1 MIQANL
7 KVYRYDPQKDQ
18 EPHYDTYQVDGLPD
32 FSTVLDA
39 LIKVREEIDGTLTM
53 RCSCRSAVCGSCAF
67 RVNGHAK
74 LGCKTGLAKLAPNG
88 EEVCVE
94 PMGNMKVV
102 KDLVTDMEMFWDKVR
117 QVKPWIE
124 TEGEPPDREYQV
136 PHSKMVELQQPMNCV
151 MCGACVSDCTV
162 LEETSKF
169 LAPAALAKAYR
180 VVGDPRHAK
189 TREWLTNLSE
199 EGGIWDCTRCVEC
212 VQVCPKSVAPMDQII
227 KLREMAIDA
236 GLTDNVGAKHV
247 LHFTE
252 SVAHTGV
259 LDERTLPIKAAG
271 IGWAFRNAGIAI
283 KATLKGKIKPLLPG
297 THPSVTEVHDVR
309 RIHEELEEKKGTE

>member
-39 LIKVREEIDGTLTM
+39 LIKVREEIDGTLAM

-74 LGCKTGLAKLAPNG
+74 LGCKTALSKLAPNG

-102 KDLVTDMEMFWDKVR
+102 KDLVTDMEMFWDKIR
-117 QVKPWIE
+117 QVNPWIE
-124 TEGEPPDREYQV
+124 TDGEPPEREYQV
-136 PHSKMVELQQPMNCV
+136 PHSKMVELQQPMNCI

-189 TREWLTNLSE
+189 TREWLTDLSE

-212 VQVCPKSVAPMDQII
+212 VQVCPKNVAPMDLII
-227 KLREMAIDA
+227 KLRELAIDA
-236 GLTDNVGAKHV
+236 GLTNNVGAKHV

-252 SVAHTGV
+252 SVAHSGV

-271 IGWAFRNAGIAI
+271 IGWVLRNAGLAI

-297 THPSVTEVHDVR
+297 THPSVTEVQDVR
-309 RIHEELEEKKGTE
+309 RIYEELEGKKGTE

>member
-74 LGCKTGLAKLAPNG
+74 LGCKTGLSKLAPNG

-94 PMGNMKVV
+94 PMGNMKVI

-124 TEGEPPDREYQV
+124 TDGEPP
-136 PHSKMVELQQPMNCV
+136 
-151 MCGACVSDCTV
+151 GA
-162 LEETSKF
+162 
-169 LAPAALAKAYR
+169 
-180 VVGDPRHAK
+180 
-189 TREWLTNLSE
+189 
-199 EGGIWDCTRCVEC
+199 
-212 VQVCPKSVAPMDQII
+212 
-227 KLREMAIDA
+227 
-236 GLTDNVGAKHV
+236 
-247 LHFTE
+247 
-252 SVAHTGV
+252 
-259 LDERTLPIKAAG
+259 
-271 IGWAFRNAGIAI
+271 
-283 KATLKGKIKPLLPG
+283 
-297 THPSVTEVHDVR
+297 
-309 RIHEELEEKKGTE
+309 

>member
-7 KVYRYDPQKDQ
+7 KVYRYDPQTTQ
-18 EPHYDTYQVDGLPD
+18 EPHYDTYEVKELPD
-32 FSTVLDA
+32 FATVLDA
-39 LIKVREEIDGTLTM
+39 LIKVREDIDGTLAM

-74 LGCKTGLAKLAPNG
+74 LGCKTKVSTLAPDG
-88 EEVCVE
+88 EEICVE
-94 PMGNMKVV
+94 PMGNMKVI
-102 KDLVTDMEMFWDKVR
+102 KDLVTEMDIFWDKLK

-124 TEGEPPDREYQV
+124 TVGEPPEREYQV
-136 PHSKMVELQQPMNCV
+136 PAAKMVELQQPMNCI

-162 LEETSKF
+162 LEEDSNF

-180 VVGDPRHAK
+180 VVGDPRHGK
-189 TREWLTNLSE
+189 TTEWLTDLSE
-199 EGGIWDCTRCVEC
+199 EGGIWDCTRCLEC
-212 VQVCPKSVAPMDQII
+212 VEVCPKDVAPMDQII
-227 KLREMAIDA
+227 KLREQAIEE
-236 GLTDNVGAKHV
+236 GLTDNIGAKHV

-271 IGWAFRNAGIAI
+271 WGWAVKNAGLAI

-297 THPSVTEVHDVR
+297 SHPSVTEVQDVR
-309 RIHEELEEKKGTE
+309 RIHEELEEGKRK

>member
-39 LIKVREEIDGTLTM
+39 LIKVREDIDGTLTM

-74 LGCKTGLAKLAPNG
+74 LGCKTALAKLAPNG

-124 TEGEPPDREYQV
+124 TEGEPPAREYQV

-189 TREWLTNLSE
+189 TREWLTDLSE
-199 EGGIWDCTRCVEC
+199 EGGIWDCTRCLEC
-212 VQVCPKSVAPMDQII
+212 VEVCPKSVAPMDQII
-227 KLREMAIDA
+227 KLRELAIGA
-236 GLTDNVGAKHV
+236 GLTDNIGAKHV

-252 SVAHTGV
+252 CVAHTGV

-271 IGWAFRNAGIAI
+271 IGWAFRNAGTAI

-297 THPSVTEVHDVR
+297 THPSVTEVQDVR

>member
-39 LIKVREEIDGTLTM
+39 LIKVREEIDGTLAM

-74 LGCKTGLAKLAPNG
+74 LGCKTALSKLAPNG

-102 KDLVTDMEMFWDKVR
+102 KDLVTDMEMFWDKIR
-117 QVKPWIE
+117 QVNPWIE
-124 TEGEPPDREYQV
+124 TDGEPPEREYQV
-136 PHSKMVELQQPMNCV
+136 PHSKMVELQQPMNCI

-189 TREWLTNLSE
+189 TREWLTDLSE

-212 VQVCPKSVAPMDQII
+212 VQVCPKNVAPMDLII
-227 KLREMAIDA
+227 KLRELAIDA
-236 GLTDNVGAKHV
+236 GLTNNVGAKHV

-252 SVAHTGV
+252 SVAHSGV

-271 IGWAFRNAGIAI
+271 IGWVLRNAGTAI

-297 THPSVTEVHDVR
+297 THPSVTEVQDVR
-309 RIHEELEEKKGTE
+309 RIYEELEGKKGTE

>member
-39 LIKVREEIDGTLTM
+39 LIKVREEIDGTLAM

-74 LGCKTGLAKLAPNG
+74 LGCKTALSKLAPNG

-102 KDLVTDMEMFWDKVR
+102 KDLVTDMEMFWDKIR
-117 QVKPWIE
+117 QVNPWIE
-124 TEGEPPDREYQV
+124 TDGEPPEREYQV
-136 PHSKMVELQQPMNCV
+136 PHSKMVELQQPMNCI

-189 TREWLTNLSE
+189 SREWLTDLSE

-212 VQVCPKSVAPMDQII
+212 VQVCPKNVAPMDLII
-227 KLREMAIDA
+227 KLRELAIDA
-236 GLTDNVGAKHV
+236 GLTNNVGAKHV

-252 SVAHTGV
+252 SVAHSGV

-271 IGWAFRNAGIAI
+271 IGWVLRNAGTAI

-297 THPSVTEVHDVR
+297 THPSVTEVQDVR
-309 RIHEELEEKKGTE
+309 RIYEELEGKKGTE

>member
-39 LIKVREEIDGTLTM
+39 LIKVREEIDGTLAM

-74 LGCKTGLAKLAPNG
+74 LGCKTALSKLAPNG

-102 KDLVTDMEMFWDKVR
+102 KDLVTDMEMFWDKIR
-117 QVKPWIE
+117 QVNPWIE
-124 TEGEPPDREYQV
+124 TDGEPPEREYQV
-136 PHSKMVELQQPMNCV
+136 PHSKMVELQQPMNCI

-189 TREWLTNLSE
+189 TREWLTDLSE

-212 VQVCPKSVAPMDQII
+212 VQVCPKDVAPMDLII
-227 KLREMAIDA
+227 KLRELAIDA
-236 GLTDNVGAKHV
+236 GLTNNVGAKHV

-252 SVAHTGV
+252 SVAHSGV

-271 IGWAFRNAGIAI
+271 IGWVLRNAGTAI

-297 THPSVTEVHDVR
+297 THPSVTEVQDVR
-309 RIHEELEEKKGTE
+309 RIYEELEGKKGTE

>member
-39 LIKVREEIDGTLTM
+39 LIKVREEIDGTLAM

-74 LGCKTGLAKLAPNG
+74 LGCKTALSKLAPNG

-102 KDLVTDMEMFWDKVR
+102 KDLVTDMEMFWDKIR
-117 QVKPWIE
+117 QVNPWIE
-124 TEGEPPDREYQV
+124 TDGEPPEREYQV
-136 PHSKMVELQQPMNCV
+136 PHSKMVELQQPMNCI

-189 TREWLTNLSE
+189 TREWLTDLSE

-212 VQVCPKSVAPMDQII
+212 VQVCPKDVAPMDLII
-227 KLREMAIDA
+227 KLRELAIDA
-236 GLTDNVGAKHV
+236 GLTNNVGAKHV

-252 SVAHTGV
+252 SVAHSGV

-271 IGWAFRNAGIAI
+271 IGWVLRNAGTAI

-297 THPSVTEVHDVR
+297 THPSVTEVQDVR
-309 RIHEELEEKKGTE
+309 RIYAELEGKKGTE

>member
-39 LIKVREEIDGTLTM
+39 LIKVREEIDGTLAM

-74 LGCKTGLAKLAPNG
+74 LGCKTALSKLAPNG

-102 KDLVTDMEMFWDKVR
+102 KDLVTDMEMFWDKIR
-117 QVKPWIE
+117 QVNPWIE
-124 TEGEPPDREYQV
+124 TDGEPPEREYQV
-136 PHSKMVELQQPMNCV
+136 PHSKMVELQQPMNCI

-189 TREWLTNLSE
+189 TREWLTDLSE
-199 EGGIWDCTRCVEC
+199 EGGIWDCTRCLEC
-212 VQVCPKSVAPMDQII
+212 VQVCPKDVAPMDLII
-227 KLREMAIDA
+227 KLRELAIDA
-236 GLTDNVGAKHV
+236 GLTNNVGAKHV

-252 SVAHTGV
+252 SVAHSGV

-271 IGWAFRNAGIAI
+271 IGWVLRNAGTAI

-297 THPSVTEVHDVR
+297 THPSVTEVQDVR
-309 RIHEELEEKKGTE
+309 RIYEELEGKKGTE

>member
-39 LIKVREEIDGTLTM
+39 LIKVREDIDGTLTM

-124 TEGEPPDREYQV
+124 AEGEPPEREYQV
-136 PHSKMVELQQPMNCV
+136 PHSKMVELQQPMN
-151 MCGACVSDCTV
+151 
-162 LEETSKF
+162 
-169 LAPAALAKAYR
+169 
-180 VVGDPRHAK
+180 
-189 TREWLTNLSE
+189 
-199 EGGIWDCTRCVEC
+199 
-212 VQVCPKSVAPMDQII
+212 
-227 KLREMAIDA
+227 
-236 GLTDNVGAKHV
+236 
-247 LHFTE
+247 
-252 SVAHTGV
+252 
-259 LDERTLPIKAAG
+259 
-271 IGWAFRNAGIAI
+271 
-283 KATLKGKIKPLLPG
+283 
-297 THPSVTEVHDVR
+297 
-309 RIHEELEEKKGTE
+309 